1 MRVLIAEDDAASRMI
16 LRKLMKM
23 MNFESSEVSNGAEAV
38 DKLRKEAYDVL
49 LTDWMM
55 PKADGIELISWVR
68 KEIRPAPFVMM
79 ITALDSSE
87 ARDRAFA
94 AGANAYITKPYDHK
108 FFSEQLENGLSQHL
122 HGRKTQDII
131 SRKAPTKVP
140 PFTGVGIAASTGG
153 PSTLLNVFSKIRPVS
168 NAAFFIVLHGPAWM
182 LQSFA
187 QRLQE
192 VSSMPVRLAHDGMK
206 IAPGTVYLAP
216 GDLHMVVNPDTIE
229 IALVDDPPENYCRP
243 AADPLFRSIAAAFGK
258 RCVAAV
264 FTGMGRDGSIGAGYI
279 AAAGGVVLAQD
290 PKTATIGSM
299 PQSVIDLRL
308 ANVVEPLDQMPEAIM
323 LEVRRKA

>member
-1 MRVLIAEDDAASRMI
+1 
-16 LRKLMKM
+16 
-23 MNFESSEVSNGAEAV
+23 
-38 DKLRKEAYDVL
+38 
-49 LTDWMM
+49 
-55 PKADGIELISWVR
+55 
-68 KEIRPAPFVMM
+68 
-79 ITALDSSE
+79 
-87 ARDRAFA
+87 
-94 AGANAYITKPYDHK
+94 
-108 FFSEQLENGLSQHL
+108 
-122 HGRKTQDII
+122 
-131 SRKAPTKVP
+131 
-140 PFTGVGIAASTGG
+140 
-153 PSTLLNVFSKIRPVS
+153 
-168 NAAFFIVLHGPAWM
+168 
-182 LQSFA
+182 
-187 QRLQE
+187 
-192 VSSMPVRLAHDGMK
+192 MPVRLAQDGMK

-216 GDLHMVVNPDTIE
+216 GDVHMVVNPDTLE

-243 AADPLFRSIAAAFGK
+243 AADPLFRSIATAFGK